1 VTILTKPTEV
11 NHARL
16 ASQAQPCV

>member
-1 VTILTKPTEV
+1 MTILTKRTEI

-16 ASQAQPCV
+16 ASQVQPRV